1 MHNAHYPQESELPT
15 NKQLI
20 TSTLAALAVAGA
32 LLVTCVL
39 PAEYGI
45 DPTGIGKTLG
55 LTKMGE
61 IKTQLGAEAATETIT
76 EVKARPGPIVK
87 AVEKPPVATR
97 SVNTE
102 TMQITLA
109 PAAAAEVKVNLNKGE
124 IVSYSWTVDV
134 GHLNFDNHG
143 DNATTKYHNYSK
155 GKAATRDEGEIT
167 AAFDGSHGWFWR
179 NRSAETVTVTLNAS
193 AEAIKLKRVL

>member
-61 IKTQLGAEAATETIT
+61 IKTQLGAEAATETLSLIH
-76 EVKARPGPIVK
+76 I
-87 AVEKPPVATR
+87 
-97 SVNTE
+97 
-102 TMQITLA
+102 
-109 PAAAAEVKVNLNKGE
+109 
-124 IVSYSWTVDV
+124 
-134 GHLNFDNHG
+134 
-143 DNATTKYHNYSK
+143 
-155 GKAATRDEGEIT
+155 
-167 AAFDGSHGWFWR
+167 
-179 NRSAETVTVTLNAS
+179 
-193 AEAIKLKRVL
+193 